1 MLTYDIIGYLQLRII
16 HLPDHVEVA
25 ALAENHNLRTN
36 VSMVDVL
43 PIEYFTVSV
52 PTGDGDTYVISFLLV
67 CRVLPILTAF

>member
-1 MLTYDIIGYLQLRII
+1 M
-16 HLPDHVEVA
+16 EVA
-25 ALAENHNLRTN
+25 ALAENHKLWKN

-52 PTGDGDTYVISFLLV
+52 PTGDGDTSVISFLLV